1 MSNEKISAL
10 STVTNGQGSIPD
22 IRNLSAIPGVEGA
35 GNAKI
40 SGEELVASIIN
51 QGSAAQG
58 RVCFY
63 GAGAGGQT
71 SIGGSS
77 GFSWD
82 QSTDTLNIGTPNS
95 AAGLE
100 ADVKL
105 HGTYVSGS
113 DQPKLTFVGG
123 NSVAGSFEFKFTTST
138 NGAAQTWILPQTLPS
153 TNQLLR
159 ASAISTN
166 DVTLDW
172 VTEGADKAFVALTGA
187 TPTWTIRDN
196 YNATWTPPAGAVT
209 LNITASAGDSGAIV
223 IDSSNSPTITYPAT
237 SQFTGG
243 TAPTLSGGTDVLSFL
258 YDGTNYYWTYGL
270 DFQP

>member
-10 STVTNGQGSIPD
+10 STQTNVRLIDGLAGY
-22 IRNLSAIPGVEGA
+22 EGA
-35 GNAKI
+35 VNKKI
-40 SGEELVASIIN
+40 SGPQLVTSVIN
-51 QGSAAQG
+51 SNGSGAEG
-58 RVCFY
+58 RIPFY
-63 GAGAGGQT
+63 GVGADNFGGTSGLTWDQTTDVLQLGTPGGGAGLNGV
-71 SIGGSS
+71 
-77 GFSWD
+77 
-82 QSTDTLNIGTPNS
+82 LNIRGNYLAS
-95 AAGLE
+95 NE
-100 ADVKL
+100 
-105 HGTYVSGS
+105 
-113 DQPKLTFVGG
+113 QPEVIFTGG

-159 ASAISTN
+159 ASAIATN

-187 TPTWTIRDN
+187 TPTWTIRNN
-196 YNATWTPPAGAVT
+196 YNATWTPPAGSVT

-223 IDSSNSPTITYPAT
+223 IDSSNSPAITYPAT